1 MSAWLLWSSTT
12 LGKIPYTADFL
23 KKLTSIYVSSL
34 ANLKLSSSKN
44 YTYDLSEYAC
54 SYSVDLPTG
63 DNSNWFTYDQLCS
76 LLDFG
81 QQIWDN
87 EFASNFSDV
96 ITILDNWLEKMH

>member
-1 MSAWLLWSSTT
+1 MPSRFIWR
-12 LGKIPYTADFL
+12 F
-23 KKLTSIYVSSL
+23 KLI
-34 ANLKLSSSKN
+34 NLNLNFIIDETELELDSNKESGPSGEN
-44 YTYDLSEYAC
+44 YTQDLSEYAC

-96 ITILDNWLEKMH
+96 ITILDN